1 MRNAV
6 LGGAAVALA
15 GLAAG
20 QGAPGITAIGPV
32 RRRFFPG
39 LAGQGRAG
47 HVALTFDDG
56 PDPASTPSFLATLD
70 AHRIR
75 ATFFLLGPM
84 VRADRPLAAEV
95 AAAGHEIGVHGWA
108 HRYATLRSPW
118 ALYDD
123 LARAYDTIA
132 EVTGAAPR
140 WYRPAYGVLS
150 AGSLLACHRLGLR
163 PVLWTCWGRE
173 WDRGATPDSVQ
184 ATLSRTLAGGAT
196 VLLHDSSA
204 TARPGAAAAALGALP
219 WLLGECT
226 VCGLAVGPLA
236 EHGLAEHGLAGHGLA
251 GHGLAGQP
259 DDAGTGAA
267 PVAGPGPAAALGTG
281 SANAADSDGPA
292 RDNELN
298 AINTAPSV
306 TGHPPLG
313 SGEPPSGPAHG

>member
-15 GLAAG
+15 GLAVG
-20 QGAPGITAIGPV
+20 QGGPGITAIGPV

-56 PDPASTPSFLATLD
+56 PDPHSTPSFLATLG
-70 AHRIR
+70 AHQIR

-84 VRADRPLAAEV
+84 VQADRPLAAEI

-108 HRYATLRSPW
+108 HRYATLRAPW

-132 EVTGAAPR
+132 EVTGASPR
-140 WYRPAYGVLS
+140 LYRPPYGVLS
-150 AGSLLACHRLGLR
+150 AGSLLACRRLGLR

-173 WDRGATPDSVQ
+173 WDPGATPDSVQ

-196 VLLHDSSA
+196 VLLHDSEGTS
-204 TARPGAAAAALGALP
+204 RPGAAAAALGALP
-219 WLLGECT
+219 WLLGECAAR
-226 VCGLAVGPLA
+226 GLAVGPLA
-236 EHGLAEHGLAGHGLA
+236 EHGLAEHGLGERGLA
-251 GHGLAGQP
+251 GDGLAGP
-259 DDAGTGAA
+259 GLAGDGLA
-267 PVAGPGPAAALGTG
+267 
-281 SANAADSDGPA
+281 ANAANPDGPA
-292 RDNELN
+292 RDNEPN
-298 AINTAPSV
+298 AISAAPSV
-306 TGHPPLG
+306 TGVPPLAD
-313 SGEPPSGPAHG
+313 SEPPSGPAHG